1 MVKRKLQSLRQNLAE
16 KLQVYSSIYLQRVR
30 RGLPK
35 WSRTARNTIVK
46 PSIRISKKISKRTRS
61 WLWKKLKQHWR
72 WFYYKEGWMYYGY
85 GLTVLMFPFLWVLM
99 TMLGVFIFGNPWEW

>member
-61 WLWKKLKQHWR
+61 WLWKKLKQHWH
-72 WFYYKEGWMYYGY
+72 WFYHKGGWEYYGY
-85 GLTVLMFPFLWVLM
+85 ALTIITFPFLWVFM
-99 TMLGVFIFGNPWEW
+99 TMLGILFFGNPWEW